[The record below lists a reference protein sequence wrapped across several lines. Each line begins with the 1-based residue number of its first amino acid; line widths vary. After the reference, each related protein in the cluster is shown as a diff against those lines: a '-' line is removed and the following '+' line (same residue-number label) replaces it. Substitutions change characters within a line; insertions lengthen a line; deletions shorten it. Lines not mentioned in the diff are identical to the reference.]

1 MHNIT
6 MATPKYKKMFDE
18 MMEKN
23 KALFAEYCDLQ
34 AKYDGHPKKYAEEL
48 SEMQRKVLRVIKS
61 TENGLCARTET
72 TGRGNY
78 STALAD
84 KFWEEVRAVFP
95 RVEDYI
101 ETTF

>member
-1 MHNIT
+1 

-23 KALFAEYCDLQ
+23 KDLFAQYNEVQDN
-34 AKYDGHPKKYAEEL
+34 YDKNPKKYAEEL
-48 SEMQRKVLRVIKS
+48 SEMQRKVLRVIKN
-61 TENGLCARTET
+61 TENALCSRTEN
-72 TGRGNY
+72 TGHGNY

-101 ETTF
+101 EV